1 MSKHASKD
9 AFHLRVRAHPFHI
22 IRINKMLSCA
32 GADRLQSGMRQAW
45 GKPTGLVARVKIG
58 QILFSVRT
66 KKQTLPV
73 VLEALRRAKMKFP
86 GRQHVVVTNKWG
98 FSDYS
103 RDEYQRLKEQNRFVS
118 KGAHV
123 KVKVAAGPLS
133 DNAVL
138 YC

>member
-1 MSKHASKD
+1 
-9 AFHLRVRAHPFHI
+9 
-22 IRINKMLSCA
+22 
-32 GADRLQSGMRQAW
+32 MRQAW